1 MLSYKQASALLSLAA
16 VASAAPTVADPR
28 SGLPEVIPGPG
39 LPSLESLGLN
49 STYLYS
55 LGKPENLND
64 GEMTIMADATCGS
77 NYGSVGN
84 AIACYNY
91 LNSLGERQCAV
102 PDSQRSI
109 IMCTAGDIHVEGYGI
124 GRSSWC
130 KHVAQAVLWVIDHCT
145 RPAQD
150 TAGYAPAYG
159 NGDLIIGTQ
168 R

>member
-1 MLSYKQASALLSLAA
+1 MLSHKQAYALLLSLAT
-16 VASAAPTVADPR
+16 VASAAPTVADGR
-28 SGLPEVIPGPG
+28 SALPEVIPGPG

-64 GEMTIMADATCGS
+64 GEMTIMADSTCGT
-77 NYGSVGN
+77 NYGS
-84 AIACYNY
+84 
-91 LNSLGERQCAV
+91 
-102 PDSQRSI
+102 RSI

-124 GRSSWC
+124 GHSSWC
-130 KHVAQAVLWVIDHCT
+130 KHVAVAVLWVVDHCT

-159 NGDLIIGTQ
+159 NGNLIIGTQ